1 MVSSENNLS
10 DSIGYKSVNSEDS
23 PTLSVDASPYK
34 ASTAEKIAIGR
45 RMSEARERL
54 GLSRKA
60 FASKFG
66 GVTVRTLEN
75 NEAGRNEAGALVLSR
90 FRSLGV
96 NTNWLL
102 TGEGEML
109 SAQVYAVNQ
118 PRAEYN
124 VTRLQPQIDVTL
136 LTAIIAAVDMANPS
150 LSHTERASIAAKA
163 YAESLAP
170 KASL

>member
-1 MVSSENNLS
+1 MVAPKGCSAA
-10 DSIGYKSVNSEDS
+10 
-23 PTLSVDASPYK
+23 T
-34 ASTAEKIAIGR
+34 TEKFKEVGA
-45 RMSEARERL
+45 RMRAARERL
-54 GLSRKA
+54 SLNQSQFYDRYVAKTATLRSLQRAESGSNESGMMIIEC
-60 FASKFG
+60 FAS
-66 GVTVRTLEN
+66 
-75 NEAGRNEAGALVLSR
+75 AGI
-90 FRSLGV
+90 

-118 PRAEYN
+118 PRAEYT
-124 VTRLQPQIDVTL
+124 VARPQPQIDVTL

-150 LSHTERASIAAKA
+150 LSHAERASIAAKA

>member
-1 MVSSENNLS
+1 MHTDVGNRLKLWRKSISKSQKDAASLLGIHPNTYQNYERGVRAP
-10 DSIGYKSVNSEDS
+10 DSAA
-23 PTLSVDASPYK
+23 TL
-34 ASTAEKIAIGR
+34 
-45 RMSEARERL
+45 
-54 GLSRKA
+54 A
-60 FASKFG
+60 FANVG
-66 GVTVRTLEN
+66 IN
-75 NEAGRNEAGALVLSR
+75 A
-90 FRSLGV
+90 
-96 NTNWLL
+96 NWLL

-118 PRAEYN
+118 PRAEYA
-124 VTRLQPQIDVTL
+124 VARPQPQIDVTL